1 MISNSGVSSILK
13 SSIHGTESTVSGWP
27 SVISNIN
34 DKKKTQNPSIK
45 GSFESITS
53 ADIGLITSNKC
64 YVCGKGFVLKKKH
77 FCKFCQNA
85 VCSDHSLKT
94 RQKPGENEWLRICD
108 LCEQEEAKRDIKD
121 EINIEVSKLNEELYS
136 AKETN
141 ERLNREY
148 FEKTSILNEVEK
160 KIANSE
166 DLHNKRIEQMKEE
179 FNAQSLQAEKTKVLL
194 ENLKKTL
201 ENTKYSEQDMLEKY
215 SKSEQEIAIL
225 QERSAL
231 LKNQKDYMSTEIDQI
246 SAKLK
251 YTINITNISKSLC
264 QRCSS
269 RLSEAFNKIKN
280 TPYWMNE
287 TIEEEEK
294 TLKED

>member
-1 MISNSGVSSILK
+1 
-13 SSIHGTESTVSGWP
+13 
-27 SVISNIN
+27 
-34 DKKKTQNPSIK
+34 
-45 GSFESITS
+45 
-53 ADIGLITSNKC
+53 
-64 YVCGKGFVLKKKH
+64 
-77 FCKFCQNA
+77 
-85 VCSDHSLKT
+85 
-94 RQKPGENEWLRICD
+94 
-108 LCEQEEAKRDIKD
+108 
-121 EINIEVSKLNEELYS
+121 
-136 AKETN
+136 
-141 ERLNREY
+141 
-148 FEKTSILNEVEK
+148 
-160 KIANSE
+160 
-166 DLHNKRIEQMKEE
+166 
-179 FNAQSLQAEKTKVLL
+179 
-194 ENLKKTL
+194 
-201 ENTKYSEQDMLEKY
+201 MLEKY